1 MNEEEFSIYLNNLFN
16 PIDQTIPTSHIPP
29 QAISNEQTEYN
40 RTFAEIE
47 KNIYSMNEEEFSVY
61 LNNIF
66 NPTEQPSISAPS
78 YIPQPIAD
86 DISEEFI
93 DDPFYIDEKQP
104 IFSNDRNINT
114 KSNVCSTHTG
124 IL

>member
-1 MNEEEFSIYLNNLFN
+1 MKVIKKFLLFFIITIIYISSSIFTQPITQIEYNRPFAEVENNIYSMNEEEFSIYLNNLFN

-66 NPTEQPSISAPS
+66 N
-78 YIPQPIAD
+78 
-86 DISEEFI
+86 
-93 DDPFYIDEKQP
+93 
-104 IFSNDRNINT
+104 
-114 KSNVCSTHTG
+114 H
-124 IL
+124 